1 MREDNTQHC
10 QRLKLNIGTAG
21 PPAPFPP
28 EAITARAERTAR
40 ANVPSRTP
48 VFITVAPTT
57 VAVPRGGSTPGAAQ
71 PPPGRRPDGP
81 RSSRPLPSVRSQSA
95 AIRQTP
101 RVALPVAR
109 LGPWR
114 GSGLRQTGIP
124 LPLPSPT
131 TALPRG
137 LTSPNPPPALPVTH
151 TCCFADH
158 RRGVLKQVSTPAE
171 RWGFARRTGGTGCS
185 PRPDTTSA
193 DRARAAVAARDDRW
207 CPLARTSRVGGGRQW
222 KQ

>member
-48 VFITVAPTT
+48 VFITAAPTT

-101 RVALPVAR
+101 RLPLPVAR
-109 LGPWR
+109 LGLAPNR
-114 GSGLRQTGIP
+114 HPIAATFTDHR
-124 LPLPSPT
+124 PSPGT
-131 TALPRG
+131 HIAQPTAGIAGAPHVLLRR
-137 LTSPNPPPALPVTH
+137 PPAWRSDAGLDARRAVGVR
-151 TCCFADH
+151 AAH
-158 RRGVLKQVSTPAE
+158 RRNGMQPK
-171 RWGFARRTGGTGCS
+171 TGY
-185 PRPDTTSA
+185 D
-193 DRARAAVAARDDRW
+193 
-207 CPLARTSRVGGGRQW
+207 
-222 KQ
+222 